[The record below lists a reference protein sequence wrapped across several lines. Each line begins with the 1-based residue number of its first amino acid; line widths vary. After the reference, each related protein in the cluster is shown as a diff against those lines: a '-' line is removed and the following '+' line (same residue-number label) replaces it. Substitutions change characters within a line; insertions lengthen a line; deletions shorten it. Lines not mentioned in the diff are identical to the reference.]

1 VPNHIFRFH
10 PLLYLVYAT
19 GKFALVTLVL
29 SSSHGVLPEDKLAEQ
44 VRRTLESSALSDTWA
59 VDSVAILDEDGS
71 ATKVFSTN
79 KAKEVAIT

>member
-1 VPNHIFRFH
+1 MC
-10 PLLYLVYAT
+10 AT

-29 SSSHGVLPEDKLAEQ
+29 DSYHGELPADKLGEQ
-44 VRRTLESSALSDTWA
+44 IRRTIESSALSDTWV

-79 KAKEVAIT
+79 KAKQVAIT